1 MWETGDGMI
10 KLFQVKYNDIR
21 KRFLKLVYLIFVFIA
36 RKYNEKIRI
45 CASGRRIAARSEVRN
60 II

>member
-21 KRFLKLVYLIFVFIA
+21 KRFLKLVYLIIVFIA
-36 RKYNEKIRI
+36 RK
-45 CASGRRIAARSEVRN
+45 
-60 II
+60 